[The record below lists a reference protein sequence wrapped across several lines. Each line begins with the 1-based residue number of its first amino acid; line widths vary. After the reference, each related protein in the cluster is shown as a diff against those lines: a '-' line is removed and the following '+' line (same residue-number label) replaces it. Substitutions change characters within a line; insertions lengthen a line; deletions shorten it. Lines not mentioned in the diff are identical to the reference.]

1 MDGNAVKIESERA
14 NIYWNL
20 LKGLST
26 DIKLEL
32 IARLSSSL
40 LKKGEE
46 ESPVH
51 WTDSFAGKWQD
62 ERSVDE
68 MVEDIRNSR
77 SFTHRNIEL

>member
-46 ESPVH
+46 ESLVH